1 MFRASQPDDGREPD
15 EDDADRPRQVA
26 MDLKVVWSDYTQGQ
40 VVLVKT
46 LEMGWKE
53 SRQQSFEQDQRQ
65 QPSLM

>member
-1 MFRASQPDDGREPD
+1 
-15 EDDADRPRQVA
+15 